1 MKELDRERGLALLQF
16 MVRIRRF
23 EEKCAQL
30 YGEMKIRGF
39 LHLYVGQEAVA
50 VGAISAIDAEV
61 NREGAQAAIVSN
73 YRDHGH
79 ALMRGIPMSAIMAE
93 MFGRSGGCSRGRGGS
108 MHLYDASRR
117 FFGGQ
122 AIVGAGLPV
131 AVGLALAERM
141 LGGNSLAV
149 CFLGDGATL
158 EGVFHESLNL
168 ASLWALPVLFLCE
181 NNGYAMG
188 TSLRRSHAQTDLS
201 ALAASH
207 RIASRQVDGMDLL
220 AVQDAVGQAASEVR
234 GTGTPRFL
242 ELLTYRFRAHSM
254 YDPDLYR
261 SKTEIERWK
270 KRDPIL
276 LFEAVLKERALLQ
289 EGDLETIERAV
300 DTEIAEAIRF
310 AETSP
315 WEPESDLLKDLYTPA
330 PMVPGGAHEPAA

>member
-1 MKELDRERGLALLQF
+1 MTELNRPQGLSLLGG

-39 LHLYVGQEAVA
+39 LHLYVGQEAIA
-50 VGAISAIDAEV
+50 VGALSAIDPETHGDAL
-61 NREGAQAAIVSN
+61 VSN

-79 ALMRGIPMSAIMAE
+79 ALARGIPMNAIMAE
-93 MFGRSGGCSRGRGGS
+93 MFGKSTGCSRGRGGS

-131 AVGLALAERM
+131 AAGLALADRM
-141 LGGNSLAV
+141 LRRKRITV

-168 ASLWALPVLFLCE
+168 AALWRLPVLFLCE

-188 TSLRRSHAQTDLS
+188 TSLERSHAQTDLS

-207 RIASRQVDGMDLL
+207 RIPCRRVDGMELL
-220 AVQDAVGQAASEVR
+220 AVQESVAQAASEVR
-234 GTGTPRFL
+234 DTRTPRFL

-261 SKTEIERWK
+261 SKAEIERWK
-270 KRDPIL
+270 KRDPIA
-276 LFEAVLKERALLQ
+276 LFAALLRERGLLQ
-289 EGDLETIERAV
+289 DGDLERIERSV
-300 DTEIAEAIRF
+300 DAEIDGAIQFAEA
-310 AETSP
+310 SP
-315 WEPESDLLKDLYTPA
+315 WEPESDLLKDLYTPE
-330 PMVPGGAHEPAA
+330 VTEERGAHEPAA